1 MYRTG
6 REGDGHRSEG
16 FPNGIFHP
24 CALWA
29 RGLARWES
37 CRHAVVAAAVG
48 VTWKSPRNST
58 LTVLVFGPES
68 ISYERSRRETA
79 AKFHHFSARV
89 FFEKIPQ
96 SQYST
101 IYTILRF
108 FQDTYSQNGFFPML
122 CSHPTRPPVR
132 PSARHGSQVI
142 RLVCFPV
149 FPGSQ
154 VIKIV
159 RVPVFPGSQFI
170 KMTCFPVFPGSQ
182 VIKMDRFPMCS

>member
-1 MYRTG
+1 MKQLVG
-6 REGDGHRSEG
+6 RPNICSSGYVRDPSEG
-16 FPNGIFHP
+16 FPNGIVHP

-37 CRHAVVAAAVG
+37 CRHAVVAPATVG
-48 VTWKSPRNST
+48 VTLKSPRNAT

-96 SQYST
+96 SQYSM

-108 FQDTYSQNGFFPML
+108 FRIHTPKMDSFPML
-122 CSHPTRPPVR
+122 FSHPTRPPVR
-132 PSARHGSQVI
+132 PSARHGS
-142 RLVCFPV
+142 
-149 FPGSQ
+149 
-154 VIKIV
+154 
-159 RVPVFPGSQFI
+159 
-170 KMTCFPVFPGSQ
+170 
-182 VIKMDRFPMCS
+182 